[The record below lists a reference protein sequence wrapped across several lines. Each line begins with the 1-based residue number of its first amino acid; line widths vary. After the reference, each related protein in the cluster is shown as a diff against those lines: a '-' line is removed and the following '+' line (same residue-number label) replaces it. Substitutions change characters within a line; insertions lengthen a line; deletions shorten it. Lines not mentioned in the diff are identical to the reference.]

1 MKSSIIHISPLGLR
15 DDNGWAVIE
24 WLVAEEGEESVRL
37 CHGVRDCD
45 RHLLTDPGRGDHA
58 LAAILFRAMQRGK
71 DIVVEGKVSPRLL
84 EGMETLQS
92 IWRRWKPQRYQ
103 TVTIRAEEESELT
116 DIAPDRPA
124 LCAFSGGVD
133 GAFSFYRHHLGL
145 AGRNTRRPGAAM
157 LVQGMDIPL
166 DRNDFFL
173 GAAHRAERML
183 SETGVP
189 LVLVRSSVRSLK
201 MDWEDSFGLQ
211 LLSCFLLFQ
220 KHFAWAINGSGEP
233 YDTLVLPW
241 GSTPVTDPHCATA
254 AMQLVIDG
262 CSFDRTEKVRWLV
275 DNTQV
280 AQSLRVCWAGKQLD
294 RNCGCCEKCIRTMLN
309 FWAIGADIPEIF
321 PSKLDRDLVGSLH
334 LKNEI
339 QLRELLAVKKHAETF
354 HQHNNPILRSL
365 KNVIFKYKIRKLKS
379 CFSHNVKKFLM

>member
-1 MKSSIIHISPLGLR
+1 MTSSIIRLSPVGLQYEN
-15 DDNGWAVIE
+15 DWAFIE
-24 WLVAEEGEESVRL
+24 WLVAEDGEESVRVR
-37 CHGVRDCD
+37 HGVRDCD
-45 RHLLTDPGRGDHA
+45 RHLLPDPERGDHA
-58 LAAILFRAMQRGK
+58 LAAILFRAMERGK
-71 DIVVEGKVSPRLL
+71 DIVVEGEVSPKLL
-84 EGMETLQS
+84 DGLETLQS
-92 IWRRWKPQRYQ
+92 IWQRWKPQRYR
-103 TVTIRAEEESELT
+103 TVTISVANESELSA
-116 DIAPDRPA
+116 IAPDRPA

-166 DRNDFFL
+166 ERNDFFM
-173 GAAHRAERML
+173 GAARRAESML

-189 LVLVRSSVRSLK
+189 LVLVRSSVRNLK

-233 YDTLVLPW
+233 YETLVLPW

-262 CSFDRTEKVRWLV
+262 CSFDRTEKVRWLF

-280 AQSLRVCWAGKQLD
+280 VQSLRVCWAGKQLD
-294 RNCGCCEKCIRTMLN
+294 RNCGHCEKCVRTMLN
-309 FWAIGADIPEIF
+309 FWAFGADIPEIF
-321 PSKLDRDLVGSLH
+321 PSKLDHILVDSLY

-339 QLRELLAVKKHAETF
+339 QLREILAVKKHADKF
-354 HQHNNPILRSL
+354 HHENDPILKSL
-365 KNVIFKYKIRKLKS
+365 NKVILKYKIRKIKNY
-379 CFSHNVKKFLM
+379 FFYKIKNFK